1 VPSYASC
8 HREKPSL
15 LAVFVAVLA
24 AACGRSPVDSHARA
38 KPNVLLVTIDTLRVD
53 RLGTGVAPALDRL
66 AAASLQFT
74 SARTAVPLTLPSHT
88 TILTGQLPPEHG
100 VRDNGVDP
108 SGNPTDTAARLLN
121 AAGYQTA
128 AFVGAYVLDRRF
140 GLSQGFDTYDDQ
152 IPRDPNATERLE
164 AERPASA
171 VVDRALAWLDRF
183 APVTL
188 APGTNAPGTVAP
200 SNRAPFFVW
209 IHLYDPHAPYNPPRE
224 FVRATADRTAT
235 VEERYDGEVRYA
247 DAQIARV
254 LAWLDAHALRDRTFV
269 VVAGD
274 HGEGLGDHGERTHG
288 MLLYDSTLRVPLIVS
303 MPGTAAARRDDP
315 VSLADIAP
323 TVLHAAGIAVP
334 PAMKGRDLLAQVR
347 LKPDTTYENQARAT
361 SDVRSVRLQADLTEL
376 YSETE
381 YPRVAGWSPLHA
393 LTDGRWMAISGA
405 GATALYDLQ
414 NDPHEERDVSDAQ
427 RSVTAALA
435 SRIDAIR
442 RRAANPAGRA
452 ISSDAAQRL
461 RSLGYVASSGQPS
474 PGNGGPHPASKID
487 AWNQFEEALAALNS
501 GQVAAAAS
509 ALTKLATTNPDAP
522 VFQTTYARALG
533 ESGQSARALEVYRRA
548 AQRWPT
554 DALLLHDL
562 AVAARNAAA
571 KTSGPV
577 ANALLDE
584 AVRADRAALVLSPN
598 SAVAHNGLGLLA
610 VDLNRPQDALKEFER
625 AATIDPN
632 NASYSTNVGN
642 ARRAVGDASGAEQ
655 AYRRALEVDPR
666 AADAINGLGV
676 LLVETKRPTEAIP
689 LFERAIAAA
698 PDFQEARLN
707 LGIALQES
715 GQTARAADTYRQVLA
730 APAHYKRERDAAA
743 KLLAAIGNAR

>member
-1 VPSYASC
+1 
-8 HREKPSL
+8 
-15 LAVFVAVLA
+15 VLA
-24 AACGRSPVDSHARA
+24 AACGRSPADPPART
-38 KPNVLLVTIDTLRVD
+38 KPNILLITVDTLRAD
-53 RLGTGVAPALDRL
+53 RLGTGVAPTLDRL
-66 AAASLQFT
+66 ATSSLQFT

-88 TILTGQLPPEHG
+88 TIFTGQLPPEHG
-100 VRDNGVDP
+100 VRDNGADP
-108 SGNPTDTAARLLN
+108 SGNPADTTARLLK

-183 APVTL
+183 AQSPV
-188 APGTNAPGTVAP
+188 P
-200 SNRAPFFVW
+200 SPQSPTANPEPRATSPFFLW
-209 IHLYDPHAPYNPPRE
+209 IHLYDPHAPYNPPPE
-224 FVRATADRTAT
+224 FVRSTAGRAAT

-254 LAWLDAHALRDRTFV
+254 LAWLDAHALRDRTLV

-274 HGEGLGDHGERTHG
+274 HGEGLGDHGEQTHG
-288 MLLYDSTLRVPLIVS
+288 MLLYDSTLRVPLLVS
-303 MPGTAAARRDDP
+303 LPGALAARRDDP

-323 TVLHAAGIAVP
+323 TVLRATGVAVP
-334 PAMKGRDLLAQVR
+334 AAMKGRDLLAAGVR
-347 LKPDTTYENQARAT
+347 LSAPAPSDSAGAAAT
-361 SDVRSVRLQADLTEL
+361 SSRSATREGGQADLTEL

-393 LTDGRWMAISGA
+393 LTDGRWMAIGGA
-405 GATALYDLQ
+405 GATALYDLD
-414 NDPHEERDVSDAQ
+414 NDPREERDVSAAQ
-427 RSVTAALA
+427 PSVTAALA

-442 RRAANPAGRA
+442 RRAAKPAGRA

-461 RSLGYVASSGQPS
+461 RSLGYVASSGQS
-474 PGNGGPHPASKID
+474 SAGDGGPHPAARID
-487 AWNQFEEALAALNS
+487 AWNQFEDALAALNS
-501 GQVAAAAS
+501 GQVAAAATTLS
-509 ALTKLATTNPDAP
+509 KLATTNPDSP
-522 VFQTTYARALG
+522 VFQTTYARALA
-533 ESGQSARALEVYRRA
+533 ESGQSARALEVYRGA

-562 AVAARNAAA
+562 AVAARNAAT
-571 KTSGPV
+571 KMSGP
-577 ANALLDE
+577 AASALIEE

-632 NASYSTNVGN
+632 NASYSTNLGN
-642 ARRAVGDASGAEQ
+642 ARRVVGDASGAEQ
-655 AYRRALEVDPR
+655 AYRRALEVDPG
-666 AADAINGLGV
+666 AGDAVNGLGV
-676 LLVETKRPTEAIP
+676 LLVETKRPMEAIP

-730 APAHYKRERDAAA
+730 APPRYKRERDAAA
-743 KLLAAIGNAR
+743 KLLAALGTAR